1 ERGNLKQ
8 PTIFQNKKRVLPGE
22 AGKEKLPPYYK
33 NTGLGFKTPNEGQIL
48 SGAVTEMKMQR
59 TTVIYRDY
67 LHYNHF
73 EKHHKNMSVHLS
85 PCFRDTVCFNMLKAT
100 KAAGTMKWFQTF

>member
-1 ERGNLKQ
+1 MIDLNLWDMTEQ
-8 PTIFQNKKRVLPGE
+8 LSIFQNKKRVLPGE

-33 NTGLGFKTPNEGQIL
+33 NTGLGFKIPNE
-48 SGAVTEMKMQR
+48 
-59 TTVIYRDY
+59 DY

-100 KAAGTMKWFQTF
+100 KTAGTMKWFQTF